1 MSRILS
7 PSFLSADF
15 ANLQRDIELMN
26 DSRARWFHLD
36 IMDGVFVPNLSYG
49 IPVVEAIRRHTK
61 KVLDVHLMIVEPDR
75 YITRFRDAGAD
86 WLSVHV
92 EAAPHLHRTLQAIR
106 DAGMKAGA
114 ALNPHTPLC
123 SVEEVLEDLDLVL
136 LMSVN
141 PGFGGQRFIE
151 GAVDKTRRLKEML
164 LRKGSTALIEVDGG
178 VNLHNARP
186 LFDAGA
192 DVLVAGSSVFKN
204 DDPVDMV
211 DRLLNV

>member
-15 ANLQRDIELMN
+15 ANLQRDIEMMN

-49 IPVVEAIRRHTK
+49 LPVVEAIRRHTK

-92 EAAPHLHRTLQAIR
+92 EATPHLHRTLQAIR

-123 SVEEVLEDLDLVL
+123 AVEEVLGDLDLVL

-164 LRKGSTALIEVDGG
+164 LERGSSALIEVDGG

-204 DDPVDMV
+204 DDPADMV

>member
-1 MSRILS
+1 
-7 PSFLSADF
+7 
-15 ANLQRDIELMN
+15 MN